1 MNPLTILSASEQ
13 VAEHLRKEMLRG
25 SLSGTMPGAN
35 RLATELGINHKT
47 VETAMRQL
55 EEEGLLVSLGR
66 GIPRRIKLPPG
77 TKTEVAMKIA
87 FLDYNDL
94 DKQQD
99 FIIHLHHRLERAGH
113 HPFYIPQSLA
123 TLGMKVSRIR
133 KMVKSTEADAWVVG
147 AGSSDVL
154 KWFSE
159 QTVPSFA
166 LFGRMNGLPM
176 AGTKPDKIPPLA
188 DATRQL
194 IGLGHRRIS
203 LLAQTAR
210 RLPEPGNSERAFL
223 KQLESHGIPS
233 GPYNLPDWDDST
245 EGFHQALDAL
255 FKATPP
261 TALILDEAQ
270 LLIAAQQ
277 FLLNRGLRVPQDV
290 SVICTDYDP
299 HFDWCIPSIAHIHWD
314 NRPVIN
320 RVVKWADN
328 VSRGKKDISQELAP
342 AEFIVGGTIGVAK
355 GSGVRGQ
362 GSGVRS
368 QEVVR

>member
-1 MNPLTILSASEQ
+1 MNPLTVLSASEQ
-13 VAEHLRKEMLRG
+13 VAAHLRNEILRG

-66 GIPRRIKLPPG
+66 GIPRQIKLPRG
-77 TKTEVAMKIA
+77 KKTETAMKIA
-87 FLDYNDL
+87 FLDYDDQ

-99 FIIHLHHRLERAGH
+99 YMIHLHHRLAEAGH
-113 HPFYIPQSLA
+113 HSFYHPQSLIK
-123 TLGMKVSRIR
+123 LGMKASRLR
-133 KMVKSTEADAWVVG
+133 KMVKNTEAGAWVVG
-147 AGSSDVL
+147 AGSSEVL
-154 KWFSE
+154 RWFSE
-159 QTVPSFA
+159 QTVPAFA
-166 LFGRMNGLPM
+166 LFGRMNGLPI
-176 AGTKPDKIPPLA
+176 AGTKPDKATPIA

-194 IGLGHRRIS
+194 IALGHRRIS

-210 RLPEPGNSERAFL
+210 RLPEPGYIERVFL
-223 KQLESHGIPS
+223 EELKSHGIPIS
-233 GPYNLPDWDDST
+233 TYNLPDWDDNI
-245 EGFHQALDAL
+245 EGFQQALEAL
-255 FKATPP
+255 FQATPP
-261 TALILDEAQ
+261 TALILDEAP

-290 SVICTDYDP
+290 SLICTDNDP
-299 HFDWCIPSIAHIHWD
+299 HFSWCIPSIAHIHWD

-328 VSRGKKDISQELAP
+328 VSRGKKDISQELTL

-355 GSGVRGQ
+355 ES
-362 GSGVRS
+362 
-368 QEVVR
+368 